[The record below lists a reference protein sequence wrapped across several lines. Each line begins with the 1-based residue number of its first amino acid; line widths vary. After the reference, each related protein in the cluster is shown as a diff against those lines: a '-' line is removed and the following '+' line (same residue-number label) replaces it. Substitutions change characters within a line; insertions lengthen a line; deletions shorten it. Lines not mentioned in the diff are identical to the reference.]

1 MPTNSPPSTPRSFSP
16 CSPWS
21 TRTPSLPLWRTICSS
36 TSPLSPSLSI
46 PSRSPLKTF
55 LIVFRISLLSSL
67 VVSTL
72 LDKQPEDLSL
82 QLVPVYGFLT
92 NTSPILCSIVFTR
105 YSTSSAAISV
115 ATTIPTFLIP
125 PSQTGNTKSKDR
137 VSLLFYL
144 LRFFEISLTFRLFCF
159 VYCLSHKH
167 TPRPTTV
174 SCTVPHSVP
183 SPQKCNHS
191 PLRDLCIPAVP
202 ERPPYLPRHSPCPN
216 RTPQALKTQDLDSY
230 DYLSSIA
237 FAVAD
242 SVSCVICRSTSDWLN
257 ETFFQYVPKSFLTS
271 FFEIIFEL
279 FFLDLHDSSRCHRLR
294 L

>member
-21 TRTPSLPLWRTICSS
+21 TRMPSLPLWRTICSS

-115 ATTIPTFLIP
+115 ATTIPTFLTP

-144 LRFFEISLTFRLFCF
+144 LRLLRFLWHSVCSVLFTASRTNTHPDPQLWAVPCLTQCPA
-159 VYCLSHKH
+159 HKNAI
-167 TPRPTTV
+167 TV
-174 SCTVPHSVP
+174 PSGTCASPLCQNAPLTSPVTVRVRTVPHKHSKHKISIVMTTCHQLHLPWQILSVASFADQHLIGWIKLSFNT
-183 SPQKCNHS
+183 SPN
-191 PLRDLCIPAVP
+191 
-202 ERPPYLPRHSPCPN
+202 
-216 RTPQALKTQDLDSY
+216 
-230 DYLSSIA
+230 LS
-237 FAVAD
+237 
-242 SVSCVICRSTSDWLN
+242 
-257 ETFFQYVPKSFLTS
+257 
-271 FFEIIFEL
+271 
-279 FFLDLHDSSRCHRLR
+279 
-294 L
+294 